1 MNSGSWW
8 WTGRPGML
16 RFMGLQRVGHDWAA
30 ELNRS
35 KRWAGMS
42 SACRRLTNKDSTK
55 RCLPQ
60 RLWDS
65 RRTLKWLLWYYNGL
79 LKISFTV
86 SQSCR
91 ILVKLEEQCSQLFCG
106 KAIHWV
112 ICWCQKW
119 KLMGTIFNI
128 VPAIQKVF
136 ICLVS
141 SLLMNIFSIV
151 LFLTRWGLGSRTDW
165 GGTSIVVSG

>member
-1 MNSGSWW
+1 MFHGETWRRHCTHWGSSIIKRVRSSPEPRR
-8 WTGRPGML
+8 GVKQMML
-16 RFMGLQRVGHDWAA
+16 LGGWI
-30 ELNRS
+30 
-35 KRWAGMS
+35 W
-42 SACRRLTNKDSTK
+42 
-55 RCLPQ
+55 
-60 RLWDS
+60 
-65 RRTLKWLLWYYNGL
+65 RTLSRNVCLRDSETLVELWNSCCGIMLDCFKYLLQFNSYAE
-79 LKISFTV
+79 
-86 SQSCR
+86 

-119 KLMGTIFNI
+119 RLMGTIFDI

>member
-1 MNSGSWW
+1 MLDCFKYLLQFNSY
-8 WTGRPGML
+8 
-16 RFMGLQRVGHDWAA
+16 A
-30 ELNRS
+30 E
-35 KRWAGMS
+35 
-42 SACRRLTNKDSTK
+42 
-55 RCLPQ
+55 
-60 RLWDS
+60 
-65 RRTLKWLLWYYNGL
+65 
-79 LKISFTV
+79 
-86 SQSCR
+86 

-119 KLMGTIFNI
+119 RLMGTIFDI

-151 LFLTRWGLGSRTDW
+151 FSLITCNLLLFTSWVKAYHLLYGKDW
-165 GGTSIVVSG
+165 GPQVIWSFLSFPTVCFYKLLFDLHLRVRNSFPRHPCKDDPQPF